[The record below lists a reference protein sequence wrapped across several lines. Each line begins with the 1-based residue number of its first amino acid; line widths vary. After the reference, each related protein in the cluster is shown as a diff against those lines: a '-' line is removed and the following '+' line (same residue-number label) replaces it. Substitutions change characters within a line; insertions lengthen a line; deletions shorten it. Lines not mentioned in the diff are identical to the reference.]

1 MFERFTDRARRV
13 VVLAQEE
20 ARLLNHNYLGT
31 EHLLLG
37 LTAEDQGVAA
47 KALEALGIRLEAVRS
62 QVEEIIGQGQW
73 APSGQIPFTPRA
85 KKVLELSLREAKQLG
100 HDYIGTEHIL
110 LGLVREG
117 EGVAAQVLIKLGAD
131 LPRVRQQ
138 VVQLLSGSAG
148 GPEAAAGMRPV
159 PMPGPEE
166 LREAG
171 EQLAEVR
178 RQKEAAIEA
187 QDFDRAAALRDA
199 EEELLAG
206 LAARERE
213 GTAGVDLAAVVQE
226 VQRLGGEVER
236 LHGEVQGLRELLRRH
251 GIQPDGGTEET
262 A

>member
-13 VVLAQEE
+13 IVLAQEE
-20 ARLLNHNYLGT
+20 ARLLNHNSIGT

-37 LTAEDQGVAA
+37 LAHEGQGVAA
-47 KALEALGIRLEAVRS
+47 KALESLGISLDGARA
-62 QVEEIIGQGQW
+62 QVEEVIGRGQ
-73 APSGQIPFTPRA
+73 SGPTGHIPFTPRA

-100 HDYIGTEHIL
+100 HNYIGTEHLL

-117 EGVAAQVLIKLGAD
+117 EGVAAQVLIRLGGD
-131 LPRVRQQ
+131 LSRVRQQ
-138 VVQLLSGSAG
+138 VIELLGSSAS

-159 PMPGPEE
+159 PMPPPEE

-226 VQRLGGEVER
+226 VQRLGGEVQR
-236 LHGEVQGLRELLRRH
+236 LHREVQGLRELLRQH
-251 GIQPDGGTEET
+251 GIEPGGGTAQT
-262 A
+262 G

>member
-13 VVLAQEE
+13 VVLAQQE
-20 ARLLNHNYLGT
+20 ARLLNHDYIGT

-37 LTAEDQGVAA
+37 LAHEGQGVAA
-47 KALEALGIRLEAVRS
+47 TALESLGISLDDARS
-62 QVEEIIGQGQW
+62 QVQEVIGQGPGT
-73 APSGQIPFTPRA
+73 PSGHIPFTPRA

-100 HDYIGTEHIL
+100 HNYIGTEHIL

-117 EGVAAQVLIKLGAD
+117 EGVAAQVLIRLGGD
-131 LPRVRQQ
+131 LSRVRQQ
-138 VVQLLSGSAG
+138 VVQLLGGSAG
-148 GPEAAAGMRPV
+148 GAEAAAGMRPV
-159 PMPGPEE
+159 PMPPPEE

-171 EQLAEVR
+171 ERLAEVR
-178 RQKEAAIEA
+178 RQKEAAIQA

-213 GTAGVDLAAVVQE
+213 WTAGVDLAAVVRE
-226 VQRLGGEVER
+226 VQRLHGEVQR
-236 LHGEVQGLRELLRRH
+236 LHGEVQGLRELLRQH
-251 GIQPDGGTEET
+251 GIQPDGGTTQT